1 MTVISRDLFYTRKL
15 QLRFSLKKNNNIYFL
30 FLIEKI
36 LFNLYSKNV
45 DIFFSNLKLKW
56 IYDQIDGEEIVNM
69 NSLSFLEFK
78 DKSLKKNLLD
88 LLDSFSEVLS
98 AENKFNF
105 INCFKRFNKTFNLII
120 KLNNE
125 DFQTSLDFQI
135 LMFFYENDHPFEES
149 VKKTIELKKNKIDI
163 FEKVFVDLYYK
174 NYNVNKFKISKKLY
188 LYKIFLHLLL
198 KK

>member
-78 DKSLKKNLLD
+78 DKSLKNLLD
-88 LLDSFSEVLS
+88 LLDSFSEVLFETNLILLIVLKDLIKLS
-98 AENKFNF
+98 FN
-105 INCFKRFNKTFNLII
+105 NKT
-120 KLNNE
+120 K
-125 DFQTSLDFQI
+125 Q
-135 LMFFYENDHPFEES
+135 
-149 VKKTIELKKNKIDI
+149 
-163 FEKVFVDLYYK
+163 
-174 NYNVNKFKISKKLY
+174 
-188 LYKIFLHLLL
+188 
-198 KK
+198 